1 MGMDQE
7 TRPKY
12 MLSTFNLCVFI
23 FKMGCKWV
31 EKGANF
37 KREKIRGTQQS
48 LVHNNSE
55 IPLDTNW
62 GLKIFLDLY
71 PFNRSIDYYSQPCL
85 LGINFFF
92 FVCLFYVPLY
102 G

>member
-37 KREKIRGTQQS
+37 KRE
-48 LVHNNSE
+48 
-55 IPLDTNW
+55 
-62 GLKIFLDLY
+62 
-71 PFNRSIDYYSQPCL
+71 
-85 LGINFFF
+85 NFKARN
-92 FVCLFYVPLY
+92 VIMYKEEH
-102 G
+102 